1 MNGSDPNAGRRVF
14 LASLGCAKNQVDSE
28 QMLALLR
35 RAGWQVTRDPEEA
48 AVIVVNTCSFIE
60 SAADESI
67 EAILELAR
75 MKEEGACR
83 RLVVTGCLPQRYRQA
98 ITEALPEVDAFVG
111 TGGIDAIVD
120 AVSGTLPS
128 GCYLPDPGRAA
139 TVGGVG
145 RVLEE
150 GPTAYLKIA
159 EGCDRRCTYC
169 IIPRLRGRQQDRSV
183 AELRAEA
190 QMLIGAGK
198 KELVLVA
205 QETTAY
211 GRRSKGAAGLDT
223 LLAELAALDRGVWIR
238 LMYGHPAS
246 LTPEVID
253 TMARWDNICSY
264 LDIPV
269 QHASDRVL
277 KAMGRA
283 YGADHLRRL
292 FADIRNRLPGVS
304 LRTTLLTGFPGET
317 EEDFQRLIDFVR
329 EIRFDHLG
337 VFMYSDSDDLSAH
350 ALPGHVPA
358 GVAEERRER
367 LMELQLGISAQSM
380 RRYLGKTV
388 NILLETPLEEG
399 LYQGRGAHQAPE
411 VDGMTIVKGAPGKRG
426 PEGGSFVSV
435 RITEALDYDLMG
447 VVV

>member
-1 MNGSDPNAGRRVF
+1 MSNPDRNISRRVF

-35 RAGWQVTRDPEEA
+35 RAGWRVTRDPEEA

-67 EAILELAR
+67 DAILELAR

-98 ITEALPEVDAFVG
+98 ITEALPEVDVFVG

-120 AVSGTLPS
+120 AVAGTLPA
-128 GCYLPDPGRAA
+128 GCYLPDPARAA
-139 TVGGVG
+139 TAGPLE

-183 AELRAEA
+183 EELMAEA
-190 QMLIGAGK
+190 RMLIAAGK

-211 GRRSKGAAGLDT
+211 GRRQAGAAGLDT
-223 LLAELAALDRGVWIR
+223 LLGELAALDRGVWIR

-246 LTPEVID
+246 LTAEVIEA
-253 TMARWDNICSY
+253 MARWDNICRY

-292 FADIRNRLPGVS
+292 FTDIRDRLPGVS

-317 EEDFQRLIDFVR
+317 EDDFQRLLDFVK

-337 VFMYSDSDDLSAH
+337 VFMYSDSDDLAAH
-350 ALPGHVPA
+350 ALPAHVPVE
-358 GVAEERRER
+358 VAEERRER
-367 LMELQLGISAQSM
+367 LMELQLGISAQRM
-380 RRYLGKTV
+380 RRYVEKTIDV
-388 NILLETPLEEG
+388 LLETPLEEG

-411 VDGMTIVKGAPGKRG
+411 VDGMTIVKVAPGKRG
-426 PEGGSFVSV
+426 LKSGSFVPV